1 MALPGMPPSL
11 TGVPPMGAAPVGVPS
26 GNPGAQA
33 AAMAKIASAIKILE
47 QQLQTLPTG
56 SDPYKSVLSAI
67 QSLSKH
73 VNPADATPG
82 VDQSA
87 LRGLMQD
94 ASRSAPMMSLMRSLG
109 GPSAGAAGGG
119 AMPMGGGLPPT

>member
-1 MALPGMPPSL
+1 
-11 TGVPPMGAAPVGVPS
+11 MGASPVGVPS

-47 QQLQTLPTG
+47 QALPTLPTG

-67 QSLSKH
+67 QSISKH
-73 VNPADATPG
+73 VNPSDATPG
-82 VDQSA
+82 VDQTA
-87 LRGLMQD
+87 LRGLQQD
-94 ASRSAPMMSLMRSLG
+94 AARSGPLQSLMRSLG
-109 GPSAGAAGGG
+109 GGQSAGAAGGG